1 MSASRLKVDL
11 APLRSSPDFRAI
23 YASRTMTWL
32 GTSATEVGL
41 LVQARQ
47 LTHSALAVGMLG
59 AVEVVPLVIFGL
71 YGGVL
76 ADRADRRRLMRWCEA
91 GLGCCALLLTLNAAA
106 PHPAVWPLYAVAAV
120 MMSIAALQRPSLDA
134 SIPRVVAPDQ
144 LTAASALMA
153 GSQNISVISGT
164 ALGGLL
170 AVHPGSQAVYAL
182 DLATYLVSLGFLARL
197 RPIPA
202 PVVRGGQRAPGI
214 RAVWQGLR
222 YARSRKDLL
231 GSYLVDLSAMTLAY
245 PNALFPFIAASLH
258 ASWAVGLMF
267 AAPSAG
273 AVAITATGGWMS
285 RVRQH
290 GLAIAGAA
298 AAWGLAI
305 TGFALAPDLVAA
317 LAFLVVAGA
326 ADMTSGIFRDTLWNQ
341 TIPDNLRGR
350 MAGVELLS
358 YGTGPSAGQIR
369 AGAVASVTTPRFA
382 LAAGGLMCVVA
393 VGVTCCALP
402 ALVRYRRQQPSPQ
415 PVPPDASEGAPC
427 GGPEPVI

>member
-1 MSASRLKVDL
+1 MMSTSRLKVDA
-11 APLRSSPDFRAI
+11 APVRSSPDFRVI
-23 YASRTMTWL
+23 YASRTITWL

-47 LTHSALAVGMLG
+47 LTQSTLAVGLLG
-59 AVEVVPLVIFGL
+59 AVEVVPLVVFGL

-91 GLGCCALLLTLNAAA
+91 GLACSALLLTLNAIA
-106 PHPAVWPLYAVAAV
+106 PHPALWPLYGVAAV

-144 LTAASALMA
+144 LTAASVLMS

-170 AVHPGSQAVYAL
+170 AVHPGVQAVYAL
-182 DLATYLVSLGFLARL
+182 DLATFVLSLAFLARL
-197 RPIPA
+197 RPIPGPA
-202 PVVRGGQRAPGI
+202 VDEGQHAPGV
-214 RAVWQGLR
+214 RAVLQGLR

-258 ASWAVGLMF
+258 ANWAVGLMF

-273 AVAITATGGWMS
+273 AVAITATGSWMG
-285 RVRQH
+285 RIRRH
-290 GLAIAGAA
+290 GLAIAAA
-298 AAWGLAI
+298 ATAWGFAI
-305 TGFALAPDLVAA
+305 TGFALAPDLTVA
-317 LAFLVVAGA
+317 LLLLIVAGA

-341 TIPDNLRGR
+341 TIPDGVRGR

-358 YGTGPSAGQIR
+358 YGVGPSVGQIR
-369 AGAVASVTTPRFA
+369 AGAVASLTSPRFA
-382 LAAGGLMCVVA
+382 LASGGVLCVIA
-393 VGVTCCALP
+393 VGVTCQALP
-402 ALVRYRRQQPSPQ
+402 ALVRYRRQEPLGQRL
-415 PVPPDASEGAPC
+415 ASEAESEGS
-427 GGPEPVI
+427 EPVI